1 MKGGTIAAAEIA
13 AAAGRPLPTQ
23 VAAPAVA
30 PVIEASDLVRTFP
43 GTVALDG
50 VSLTVLP
57 GEIEALL
64 GPNGAGKTTLLR
76 LLSGLMTP
84 SAGRVHVLGREVEH
98 SNRAARGL
106 VGLVPS
112 GDRSFY
118 LRISGLE
125 NLAFFGRLNGLRR
138 RDAFARG
145 TELLERV
152 GLAGAADRPV
162 GMYSHGMQ
170 KRLSVA
176 RALIT
181 DPAVL
186 LVDEATHDLDPEGA
200 RRVRALVADC
210 AARGAAVI
218 WATQRLDEI
227 RGFAGHVTLLNE
239 GKVRFAGT
247 VPGLLEH
254 SNPTRYVVQLRNGR
268 LTAGHLAAKSRDALG
283 VLGSVE
289 PLGDD
294 DAEHFL
300 LKLGPHA
307 LLGSAFVALAAAGID
322 VVACRE
328 DSSDIEDAFVALT
341 EEAQP

>member
-1 MKGGTIAAAEIA
+1 MKGGSIAAAEIA
-13 AAAGRPLPTQ
+13 AASGRPLP
-23 VAAPAVA
+23 AAEIAPVRE
-30 PVIEASDLVRTFP
+30 PVIEARELVRSFP
-43 GTVALDG
+43 RTLALDG
-50 VSLTVLP
+50 VSLTVAP

-84 SAGRVHVLGREVEH
+84 SSGTVRVLGREVEH
-98 SNRAARGL
+98 RNRAARGL

-118 LRISGLE
+118 LRISGRE

-138 RDAFARG
+138 REAFDRG
-145 TELLERV
+145 TELLEHV
-152 GLAGAADRPV
+152 GLADAADRPV
-162 GMYSHGMQ
+162 GEYSHGMQ

-210 AARGAAVI
+210 AARGAAVV

-227 RGFAGHVTLLNE
+227 RGFADRVTLLHA

-254 SNPTRYVVQLRNGR
+254 SSPSRYVVQLRNGH
-268 LTAGHLAAKSRDALG
+268 LDAGRLAAKSRDALG
-283 VLGSVE
+283 VLGMVE
-289 PLGDD
+289 PMGDD

-300 LKLGPHA
+300 LTLGPHA

-322 VVACRE
+322 VIACRE
-328 DSSDIEDAFVALT
+328 DRSDIEEAFVALT
-341 EEAQP
+341 EDPE